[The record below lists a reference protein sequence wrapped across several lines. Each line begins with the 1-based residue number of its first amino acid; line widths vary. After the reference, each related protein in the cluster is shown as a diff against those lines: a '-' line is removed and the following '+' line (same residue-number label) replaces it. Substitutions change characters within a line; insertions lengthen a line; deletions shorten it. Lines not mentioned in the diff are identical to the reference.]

1 MTLETRTET
10 GFSAMSL
17 LIIIVNYRSAPLV
30 VDCLRSLAPEVGAAQ
45 GARVVVTDN
54 ASGDESVPTIEA
66 AVRENGWGDWVSI
79 RPLDRN
85 GGFAYGNNAAIRP
98 ELASANPP
106 RYVWL
111 LNPDTVVCP
120 GSLAAL
126 VDFLDSH
133 PDIGLA
139 GGRLEN
145 PDGSPQ
151 RSWFHFPSVAGEF
164 EGAARL
170 RAVSKAL
177 EQWVGTNQPPEAP
190 CRVDWVAGASLMIR
204 REVFEAAGL
213 LDEAYFMYYEEVDF
227 CLKALRAGWPCW
239 YLPTSRVVHLVGQ
252 VSGVT
257 DAREIT
263 SRRRPRYWFE
273 ARRHFF
279 LTNHGVLKTLLADL
293 AFVTAFAQFRARYAL
308 TGRPVIES
316 RLFLWDFLRYNLLPP
331 TFRRPSI

>member
-1 MTLETRTET
+1 MTTSPATDLSSR
-10 GFSAMSL
+10 SV
-17 LIIIVNYRSAPLV
+17 LIVIVNYRSAPLV
-30 VDCLRSLAPEVGAAQ
+30 IDCLRSLVREVIAAE

-66 AVRENGWGDWVSI
+66 AILENGWESWAAV

-85 GGFAYGNNAAIRP
+85 GGFAFGNNAAIRP
-98 ELASANPP
+98 ELASASPP
-106 RYVWL
+106 RYIWL
-111 LNPDTVVCP
+111 LNPDTIVRP
-120 GSLAAL
+120 GALAAL
-126 VDFLDSH
+126 VDFLDEH
-133 PDIGLA
+133 PEIGLA

-177 EQWVGTNQPPEAP
+177 RQWVGTNQAPEIP

-227 CLKALRAGWPCW
+227 CLKSLRAGWPCW
-239 YLPTSRVVHLVGQ
+239 YVPCSRVVHLVGQ

-257 DAREIT
+257 DAQEIT

-273 ARRHFF
+273 ARRRYF
-279 LTNHGVLKTLLADL
+279 LTNHGSVKTLLADL

-308 TGRPVIES
+308 TGRPVLES
-316 RLFLWDFLRYNLLPP
+316 RLFLWDFLRHNLLPP
-331 TFRRPSI
+331 TFKRPSP